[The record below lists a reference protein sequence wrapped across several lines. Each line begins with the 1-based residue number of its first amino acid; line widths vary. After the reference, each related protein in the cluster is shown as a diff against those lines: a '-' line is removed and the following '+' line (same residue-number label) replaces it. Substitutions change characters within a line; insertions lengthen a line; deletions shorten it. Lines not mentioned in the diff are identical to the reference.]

1 MTLDMTKGRPT
12 RLLLRFALPLMLSF
26 MLQQLYTMCDSMIV
40 GQLLGSEAFAAIGS
54 SAYLNWF
61 PLSMLIGLTQG
72 FGVVLGQRFGAK
84 DHEGFRRAFAMST
97 LLALAV
103 SLLQT
108 GVGVGLLY
116 PFLHMLKTPT
126 ELMEH
131 TAAYLRVLWL
141 GLALSGFYNVLA
153 TALRALGDSRTPFVA
168 LVISTVVNIA
178 LDYLFLA
185 AFHMGVEGAA
195 LATLLSQALATLLC
209 LRGIRRVNDATPRK
223 GEWRLHR
230 ATLREL
236 LRLGLPP
243 LLSFSVV
250 SIGELV
256 VQAAINLCGVVFVTG
271 VTAARR
277 YFSLLN
283 IIGSALEG
291 ALATFVAQNTGARE
305 SQRILAGTRIA
316 VLLGLGASVLTS
328 VLVFVFA
335 KPLILLFVPQGGAE
349 IVRIGVE
356 ALRIETFFLWA

>member
-153 TALRALGDSRTPFVA
+153 TALRALGDSRTPF
-168 LVISTVVNIA
+168 
-178 LDYLFLA
+178 
-185 AFHMGVEGAA
+185 
-195 LATLLSQALATLLC
+195 
-209 LRGIRRVNDATPRK
+209 
-223 GEWRLHR
+223 
-230 ATLREL
+230 
-236 LRLGLPP
+236 
-243 LLSFSVV
+243 
-250 SIGELV
+250 
-256 VQAAINLCGVVFVTG
+256 
-271 VTAARR
+271 
-277 YFSLLN
+277 
-283 IIGSALEG
+283 
-291 ALATFVAQNTGARE
+291 
-305 SQRILAGTRIA
+305 
-316 VLLGLGASVLTS
+316 
-328 VLVFVFA
+328 
-335 KPLILLFVPQGGAE
+335 
-349 IVRIGVE
+349 
-356 ALRIETFFLWA
+356 

>member
-1 MTLDMTKGRPT
+1 
-12 RLLLRFALPLMLSF
+12 
-26 MLQQLYTMCDSMIV
+26 
-40 GQLLGSEAFAAIGS
+40 
-54 SAYLNWF
+54 
-61 PLSMLIGLTQG
+61 
-72 FGVVLGQRFGAK
+72 
-84 DHEGFRRAFAMST
+84 
-97 LLALAV
+97 
-103 SLLQT
+103 
-108 GVGVGLLY
+108 
-116 PFLHMLKTPT
+116 
-126 ELMEH
+126 
-131 TAAYLRVLWL
+131 
-141 GLALSGFYNVLA
+141 
-153 TALRALGDSRTPFVA
+153 
-168 LVISTVVNIA
+168 A

-356 ALRIETFFLWA
+356 ALRIETFFLWALYMLCLYRAAIQGMGNALIPMLSGFLELALRLVCVWLMPRLIGRSGLYFTDAFAWVLTAFMLIAAYLRMSKRLRADAQGERALPPKPSV